1 MDTETTSDV
10 ILEGAVG
17 IYRRIK
23 LEECGE
29 DSSCLVS
36 FDSDLGSLGF
46 TLAGDLICSALARA
60 MIRGYLN
67 PVERSSV
74 LLLTEVKDRKLN
86 VLGMF
91 FEAMF
96 ADGASLTTTTSR
108 AVKDKPPKKYGRVHA
123 WKGVYDLHARHQEHV
138 SELKTKHGDLQPVG
152 DTLLSFAQALDSANT
167 RQ

>member
-1 MDTETTSDV
+1 
-10 ILEGAVG
+10 
-17 IYRRIK
+17 
-23 LEECGE
+23 
-29 DSSCLVS
+29 
-36 FDSDLGSLGF
+36 
-46 TLAGDLICSALARA
+46 

-67 PVERSSV
+67 PVERTSV

-91 FEAMF
+91 FEAVF
-96 ADGASLTTTTSR
+96 ADGASLTTTASR

-138 SELKTKHGDLQPVG
+138 SKLKTKHGDLQPVG